1 MSDVAL
7 TESLE
12 TMFRQVNTAIYKH
25 GRSIL
30 TGMQVSA
37 LQFNALLTL
46 KEFGSLTMGELSKY
60 LFTACSTATDLADR
74 LERAGFVERVRS
86 HKDRRVVSVN
96 LLPKGEGIVD
106 LVITE
111 RRVFLGEILKQY
123 TDQEQNSLQNA
134 LELLTKRIEKVDL
147 AMSSK

>member
-1 MSDVAL
+1 MSDAAL
-7 TESLE
+7 IESLE
-12 TMFRQVNTAIYKH
+12 TMFRQVNTAIYKY

-30 TGMQVSA
+30 AGMQVSA

-46 KEFGSLTMGELSKY
+46 KEFGSLTMGELSKQ

-86 HKDRRVVSVN
+86 HQDRRVVSVN

-111 RRVFLGEILKQY
+111 RQVFLGEILKQY
-123 TDQEQNSLQNA
+123 TEPEQISLRNA
-134 LELLTKRIEKVDL
+134 LEILTKRIEKADL
-147 AMSSK
+147 AMQSK